1 MYIDTAKST
10 RGDKTYTRYLLRDS
24 YREDGKVKHRTIANL
39 GACSE
44 EEIAAMKLALK
55 HKGNLQLLGDPSQV
69 KLTQGK
75 KFGATWFLKQIADH
89 LGITQALGQD
99 YQGTL
104 ALWQV
109 FARIID
115 QGSRLSAMR
124 LSRSHAVG
132 EVLGIDDLKKD
143 QMYENLT
150 WVSKNQE
157 AIEKNLWKTHCKKT
171 QQPPALF
178 LYDVTSSYLEG
189 QQNELA
195 NYGYNR
201 DGKKGKKQIVIGLLT
216 SSDGTPIA
224 VRVFEGN
231 TVDTKTVADQ
241 VRILAESFGVEEVTL
256 VGDRGMLKT
265 PQIDA
270 LPEGFRY
277 ITAITKPMIR
287 TLLEKNIIQET
298 LFDEELHEV
307 IHEGIRY
314 IVRCNPIRAKE
325 IQDSRNTK
333 LASVSKRIADLNAYL
348 AAHPRAKVATAK
360 KNISEKVNRLNIQSW
375 VDIEID
381 EKNRAIDCKKNE
393 EKLKEESFLD
403 GVYVIKTDLSKDK
416 ASAKIVHDR
425 YKDLKYVESAFRTM
439 KTAHLEVRPIFV
451 RKDPR
456 TRGHVFVVMLAYLMV
471 QELEKYWKTVD
482 MTVQEGIDELA
493 SLPVIEV
500 ATSKGT
506 CLKIPE
512 PSSRAAPLLA
522 LSNLIM
528 PEVLPKVRRIVHT
541 NKIHG

>member
-24 YREDGKVKHRTIANL
+24 HREDGKVKHRTIANL

-55 HKGNLQLLGDPSQV
+55 HKGNLQLLGNPSQV

-75 KFGATWFLKQIADH
+75 KFGATWFLKQIADR
-89 LGITQALGQD
+89 LGLTKALGQD
-99 YQGTL
+99 YQGAL

-124 LSRSHAVG
+124 LSSSHAVG
-132 EVLGIDDLKKD
+132 EVLGIDGIKKD

-150 WVSKNQE
+150 WIFENQE
-157 AIEKNLWKTHCKKT
+157 SIEKKLWETHCKKN
-171 QQPPALF
+171 QQPPELF

-189 QQNELA
+189 QKNELA

-231 TVDTKTVADQ
+231 TVDTKTVAEQ
-241 VRILAESFGVEEVTL
+241 VRILAHSFGVEEVTL

-287 TLLEKNIIQET
+287 TLLEKDIIQET
-298 LFDEELHEV
+298 LFDEALHEV
-307 IHEGIRY
+307 VHEGVRY
-314 IVRCNPIRAKE
+314 IVRCNPIRVKE
-325 IQDSRNTK
+325 IQDSRTNK
-333 LASVSKRIADLNAYL
+333 FFSVSKQVVELNSYL
-348 AAHPRAKVATAK
+348 TEHPKARVASAK
-360 KNISEKVNRLNIQSW
+360 KKIETKINKLNIQPW

-381 EKNRAIDCKKNE
+381 EKSRIISCNKNE

-416 ASAKIVHDR
+416 ASTKIVHDR
-425 YKDLKYVESAFRTM
+425 YKDLKHVESAFRTM
-439 KTAHLEVRPIFV
+439 KTAHLQVRPIFV

-471 QELEKYWKTVD
+471 RELEKYWKTVD
-482 MTVQEGIDELA
+482 MTVEEGIDELA
-493 SLPVIEV
+493 SLPIIEV
-500 ATSKGT
+500 ATSQGT
-506 CLKIPE
+506 CLTIPM
-512 PSSRAAPLLA
+512 PSPRVASLLE
-522 LSNLIM
+522 LSDLIM
-528 PEVLPKVRRIVHT
+528 PGVLPKVRRIVHT
-541 NKIHG
+541 NKTHG